1 MTESPSIVEILPIS
15 IEDLLHARRIES
27 SRIEFKASWDGTTT
41 RGTGSQVLKTICAFA
56 NDLQNLNG
64 GYIILGV
71 EEQGGAT
78 RLPPTG
84 LDAEEVQQAQKLIRT
99 WCRNLIDPPYQPV
112 LSPEVVSGRNVL
124 VIWAP
129 ASSER
134 PHQAP
139 ATKDGGDR
147 HYYVRRGADTIEARG
162 ADLTA
167 LMQLTARV
175 PFDDRRNVEASLDD
189 LRVSLAHEFL
199 QDVGSKLVGEQ
210 DPQRLYRGMRVSAR
224 MNGHEVP
231 RNVGLLFFTEDPEQW
246 FRGARIEVAQFPDG
260 KGGRSIEERIFRGPL
275 HRQLRDCIAYL
286 DNLSTYQIQKLRD
299 VPEAS
304 GWVSYPHA
312 ALEEALVNAI
322 CHRGYDGVLE
332 PTKVN
337 LYADRMVISSYP
349 GPVPGIEP
357 RHFEPGAALPEVPAR
372 NRRIGELLKEL
383 GLAELRNTGV
393 PSIHV
398 SMRENGSPP
407 PSFTFDE
414 GRTYFSVTL
423 PAHPEYAAIL
433 ALRDA
438 AYLRATGDN
447 AAAVARLARAFA
459 DRPESG
465 TIAAALIEAHM
476 QREDRYERRVR
487 DLSQARAI
495 HEQYMAQPRRD
506 HAQRVA
512 IALASALIDAGQR
525 QEASKL
531 LEALPG
537 MPAQEAVEVAILARR
552 AGREEDAHRYFVQ
565 AGEAVWRDVR
575 ALHEFSQC
583 KIELANSGS
592 TSRDRSA
599 AEARR
604 RLLTEASTM
613 LERVVQ
619 MNAPPQRHG
628 WAWFNLGS
636 VRGRLGAPRAE
647 VRRAYEEAVRLQP
660 DERRF
665 ADALRRVDSS
675 AR

>member
-1 MTESPSIVEILPIS
+1 MTEPASIVEILPIS
-15 IEDLLHARRIES
+15 IADLLHARRIES
-27 SRIEFKASWDGTTT
+27 CRIEFKASWDGETA
-41 RGTGSQVLKTICAFA
+41 RGTGSQVLRTICAFA

-64 GYIILGV
+64 GYIVLGV
-71 EEQGGAT
+71 EERDGSAQ
-78 RLPPTG
+78 LPPKG
-84 LDAEEVQQAQKLIRT
+84 LDAEDIAQAQKLIRT
-99 WCRNLIDPPYQPV
+99 WCQRQIDPPYQPV
-112 LSPEVVSGRNVL
+112 LAPEVVAGRNLL

-139 ATKDGGDR
+139 ATKDGGER

-162 ADLTA
+162 ADITA

-175 PFDDRRNVEASLDD
+175 PFDDRRNNEATLDD

-210 DPQRLYRGMRVSAR
+210 EPRRLYRGMRVSAR
-224 MNGHEVP
+224 TNGHEVP

-246 FRGARIEVAQFPDG
+246 FRGARIEVAQFPGG

-286 DNLSTYQIQKLRD
+286 DNLSTYQVQKQKD

-304 GWVSYPHA
+304 GWVSYPHS

-349 GPVPGIEP
+349 GPVSGIEP
-357 RHFEPGAALPEVPAR
+357 RHFEPGAVLPEVPAR

-393 PSIHV
+393 PSIHA
-398 SMRENGSPP
+398 SMHENGSPP
-407 PSFTFDE
+407 PSFVFDE

-447 AAAVARLARAFA
+447 AAALARLERAFA

-476 QREDRYERRVR
+476 QREDRYDRRAR
-487 DLSQARAI
+487 DLSMIRAV
-495 HEQYMAQPRRD
+495 HEQYTAQPRRD
-506 HAQRVA
+506 HIQRVT
-512 IALASALIDAGQR
+512 IALASALIDAGKR
-525 QEASKL
+525 PEASSL
-531 LEALPG
+531 LATLPDQ
-537 MPAQEAVEVAILARR
+537 MPAQEAVEAAILARR
-552 AGREEDAHRYFVQ
+552 AGREEDAHRYFMQ

-583 KIELANSGS
+583 KIELSKGR
-592 TSRDRSA
+592 TGRDRSTQ
-599 AEARR
+599 EARR
-604 RLLTEASTM
+604 RLLNEAATM
-613 LERVVQ
+613 LERVTQ
-619 MNAPPQRHG
+619 MSAPTTRHA
-628 WAWFNLGS
+628 WAWFNLGF
-636 VRGRLGAPRAE
+636 VRFRLNAPRTE
-647 VRRAYEEAVRLQP
+647 VRHAYEEAARLLP
-660 DERRF
+660 AEPRF
-665 ADALRRVDSS
+665 IEALRRFDGPS
-675 AR
+675 R